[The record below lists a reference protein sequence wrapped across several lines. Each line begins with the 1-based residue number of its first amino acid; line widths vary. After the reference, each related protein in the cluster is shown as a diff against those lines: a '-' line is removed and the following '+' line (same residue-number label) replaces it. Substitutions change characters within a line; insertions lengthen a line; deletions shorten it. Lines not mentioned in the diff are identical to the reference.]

1 MPVILSLHCHLY
13 LFLHHLVLLGG
24 SYLLERV
31 PVILSLHCHH
41 VSVSTSSCFIGR
53 FIPTGKSACN
63 PLPSLSSRVCVH
75 HLFTYIILFYCFYI
89 ILGGSYLLE
98 RVPVILSLHC
108 HHVSVCTSSC
118 FIGRFIPTGKS
129 ACNPLPHCHHVSV
142 CTSSCFIGR
151 FIPTG
156 KSACNPL
163 PSLSSRVCLYIILFY
178 WGVHTYWKECL

>member
-41 VSVSTSSCFIGR
+41 VSVCTSSCFIGG

-63 PLPSLSSRVCVH
+63 PLPSLSSRVC
-75 HLFTYIILFYCFYI
+75 
-89 ILGGSYLLE
+89 
-98 RVPVILSLHC
+98 LH
-108 HHVSVCTSSC
+108 TSSC
-118 FIGRFIPTGKS
+118 FIHVSGFIGGFIPTGKS
-129 ACNPLPHCHHVSV
+129 ACNPLPSLSSVSV
-142 CTSSCFIGR
+142 STSSCFIGR